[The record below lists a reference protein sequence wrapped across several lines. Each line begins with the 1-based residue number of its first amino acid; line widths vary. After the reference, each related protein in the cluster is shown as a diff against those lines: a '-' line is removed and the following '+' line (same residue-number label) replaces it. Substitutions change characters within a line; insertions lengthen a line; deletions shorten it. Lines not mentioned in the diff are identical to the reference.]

1 MMLLN
6 WLGRPEPERDD
17 ALAVF
22 RAFLH
27 NLERLRAPEADQIGE
42 GRR

>member
-17 ALAVF
+17 AVAVF
-22 RAFLH
+22 RAFLDH
-27 NLERLRAPEADQIGE
+27 LERLRARGVGE
-42 GRR
+42 GPR